1 MTPDSSF
8 WDFPGFSLHMWSIKQ
23 HFNVSLISGFKPRFI
38 YILRRHIKQN
48 EQSIKLVSF
57 YCCIDLYNGN
67 ISVKVVVILNSLK
80 VTSTI
85 LEWNNL
91 QMLHIYRF
99 IVVLLLILHPENYT
113 YGQSAFCYKV
123 SLVFNNEFLLQNTKK
138 MNSV

>member
-1 MTPDSSF
+1 MESNNWFWKLFTRFKIYYLLYYFKILRLIFCSVKNQLIKTFSLFWMTPDSSF

-85 LEWNNL
+85 MEWNNL
-91 QMLHIYRF
+91 QM
-99 IVVLLLILHPENYT
+99 
-113 YGQSAFCYKV
+113 
-123 SLVFNNEFLLQNTKK
+123 
-138 MNSV
+138 